1 MENLQK
7 LNLLE
12 CDTNTVYELEVTPE
26 IYARATMDMV
36 FATNLL
42 KRSVHEGRT
51 VFELESFELGEN
63 TEEYEFSSI
72 PGPSTSKSMGK
83 KRPVQ
88 DENDLKA
95 GKS

>member
-42 KRSVHEGRT
+42 KRSVHE
-51 VFELESFELGEN
+51 VNIE
-63 TEEYEFSSI
+63 
-72 PGPSTSKSMGK
+72 K
-83 KRPVQ
+83 KREETREKHHQEKIAAMNRLTDVVAQ
-88 DENDLKA
+88 LVKQTQKED
-95 GKS
+95 